1 MSKFDDILKNSFKS
15 DVALKHEFTRY
26 QSREIIE
33 RDQQQGPRGEKKNA
47 ERKRSVYIDI
57 QLKNRSHCAK
67 IHGAHCHSPLP
78 DWIAD
83 AGELALGVDMGAP
96 QDSRKG
102 ILAINSNSN

>member
-1 MSKFDDILKNSFKS
+1 MLI
-15 DVALKHEFTRY
+15 
-26 QSREIIE
+26 RESISWE
-33 RDQQQGPRGEKKNA
+33 SP
-47 ERKRSVYIDI
+47 
-57 QLKNRSHCAK
+57 
-67 IHGAHCHSPLP
+67 CHSPLP

>member
-1 MSKFDDILKNSFKS
+1 MNIFILTVLSAIR
-15 DVALKHEFTRY
+15 VQT
-26 QSREIIE
+26 
-33 RDQQQGPRGEKKNA
+33 G
-47 ERKRSVYIDI
+47 
-57 QLKNRSHCAK
+57 
-67 IHGAHCHSPLP
+67 CHSPLP